1 MTDAKKRIHILKGK
15 RGRALK
21 DIFNI
26 MEIEGMEFPAGRR
39 TRVLVGDNGM
49 TAGAHFVQGYVVIY
63 PGGCIPVNSHQEEE
77 TFTILSGQGIM
88 ILDGKEY
95 PAKELDLFFVRPNM
109 THTIINTGTEDMKV
123 MFVYAPKKIADHWA
137 EEMEHNITK

>member
-1 MTDAKKRIHILKGK
+1 M
-15 RGRALK
+15 K

-49 TAGAHFVQGYVVIY
+49 TAGEHFVQGYVVIY
-63 PGGCIPVNSHQEEE
+63 PGGSVPTNAHAEEE
-77 TFTILSGQGIM
+77 TFTILSGSGKM
-88 ILDGKEY
+88 ILDDVEY
-95 PAKELDLFFVRPNM
+95 PATALDCFFVRPNVP
-109 THTIINTGTEDMKV
+109 HSICNTGDTDMTV

-137 EEMEHNITK
+137 EEMEKK